1 MKKNLDKLDSKFWSW
16 FPQAIDNPKKINDF
30 LQKRSDWLDKEI
42 IQNFKDLNLQ
52 NDFGLFAIGGYGNKE
67 IFPASDI
74 DISIIQIN
82 QKIKNYEN
90 LEKFIAN
97 LWDYGHKVG
106 HSVRNKKEL
115 KKIISEDIKEFTS
128 FLSFRPLSANKEAIE
143 ITVSY
148 THLTLPTKRI
158 V

>member
-16 FPQAIDNPKKINDF
+16 FQRAIDNPEKINDF

-115 KKIISEDIKEFTS
+115 KKIISEDVKEFTS
-128 FLSFRPLSANKEAIE
+128 FLSLSLIH
-143 ITVSY
+143 I
-148 THLTLPTKRI
+148 
-158 V
+158 

>member
-106 HSVRNKKEL
+106 HSVRN
-115 KKIISEDIKEFTS
+115 
-128 FLSFRPLSANKEAIE
+128 LSLIH
-143 ITVSY
+143 I
-148 THLTLPTKRI
+148 
-158 V
+158 